1 MTKREPSST
10 RRKWARVMVGINL
23 VIACILVAGW
33 MPGPVGTAVSIILP
47 LLGIV
52 ALVVLLVT
60 VLLVPRAGIAASVAV
75 LLFLLVAAPA
85 MPALPRSAGE
95 DALTI
100 ASQNV
105 RAQSGNGEASA
116 RALMEQ
122 SPDIVTLTELDWES
136 REEADAV
143 LSEQY
148 EYSYAVGTVGIWSVY
163 PLFDSEALDLGLGW
177 NRALRVI
184 VEAPAGDTSV
194 YLIHAASLRP
204 GTQSARD
211 EMLAELAATVR
222 EDESPRIIALGD
234 FNAATTDPAL
244 RGLASELDRARP
256 TDGLMGFTWPA
267 KFPLARIDHLFQRGF
282 EVASS
287 ETLRAGSSDHLA
299 ILVVLSSR

>member
-1 MTKREPSST
+1 MTKRKLSST
-10 RRKWARVMVGINL
+10 RRQWAHVMVGINI

-33 MPGPVGTAVSIILP
+33 VPGPVGTAVSIVLP

-52 ALVVLLVT
+52 ALVVVLVT
-60 VLLVPRAGIAASVAV
+60 VVLVPRAGIAASVAV
-75 LLFLLVAAPA
+75 LLFLFVAAPA
-85 MPALPRSAGE
+85 MPTLPRAAEE

-105 RAQSGNGEASA
+105 RVRSGNREASA

-122 SPDIVTLTELDWES
+122 SPDIVTLTELDWTS

-148 EYSYAVGTVGIWSVY
+148 EYSYAVATVGIWSVY
-163 PLFDSEALDLGLGW
+163 PLFDGEALDLGLGW
-177 NRALRVI
+177 NRTLRI
-184 VEAPAGDTSV
+184 TVEAPAGDTSV

-204 GTQSARD
+204 GALSARD
-211 EMLAELAATVR
+211 EMLAELATTVR

-244 RGLASELDRARP
+244 RGLASEIDRARP
-256 TDGLMGFTWPA
+256 SDGLTGFTWPA

-282 EVASS
+282 NVASS
-287 ETLRAGSSDHLA
+287 ETLRAGTSDHLA
-299 ILVVLSSR
+299 ISVVLTGP